1 MLRISLKENRMD
13 KDKVL
18 QMAKERGL
26 DILEDSVEN
35 LGELALDIVGLMIKE
50 SKNSYD
56 DMIWMAVEG
65 KAREELKKLVDKIDG
80 KEG

>member
-1 MLRISLKENRMD
+1 MD
-13 KDKVL
+13 KDKLL
-18 QMAKERGL
+18 QLAKERGL
-26 DILEDSVEN
+26 EVAEEAVES
-35 LGELALDIVGLMIKE
+35 LGELSLDIVGLMIKE

-65 KAREELKKLVDKIDG
+65 KAREELKKLIDKIDG

>member
-1 MLRISLKENRMD
+1 MD
-13 KDKVL
+13 KDKLL
-18 QMAKERGL
+18 QLAKERGL
-26 DILEDSVEN
+26 EVAEEAVES

-50 SKNSYD
+50 SKNDYD

-65 KAREELKKLVDKIDG
+65 KAREELKKLIDKIDG

>member
-1 MLRISLKENRMD
+1 MD

>member
-1 MLRISLKENRMD
+1 MD
-13 KDKVL
+13 KDSVL
-18 QMAKERGL
+18 QLAKERGF
-26 DILEDSVEN
+26 DILEDSVES

-50 SKNSYD
+50 SKNNYD

>member
-13 KDKVL
+13 NDKVL

-50 SKNSYD
+50 SKNNYD

>member
-1 MLRISLKENRMD
+1 MD

-50 SKNSYD
+50 SKNNYD

-65 KAREELKKLVDKIDG
+65 KAREELKKLVDKIDS

>member
-1 MLRISLKENRMD
+1 MD
-13 KDKVL
+13 KDKLL
-18 QMAKERGL
+18 QLAKERGL
-26 DILEDSVEN
+26 EVAEEAVES

-65 KAREELKKLVDKIDG
+65 KAREELKKLIDKIDG

>member
-1 MLRISLKENRMD
+1 MD

-65 KAREELKKLVDKIDG
+65 KAREELKKLVDKIDS

>member
-1 MLRISLKENRMD
+1 MD
-13 KDKVL
+13 KDKLL
-18 QMAKERGL
+18 QLAKERGL
-26 DILEDSVEN
+26 EVAEEAVES

-56 DMIWMAVEG
+56 DMIWLAVEG
-65 KAREELKKLVDKIDG
+65 KAREELKKLIDKIDG